1 MKLFLLVLLVR
12 ECFPLAVRVTAR
24 GRQASLTL
32 TSVIDALPAYERKL
46 VRDAPAAGV
55 LLLLLLLLMRRRR
68 RPLPPVENL
77 MIPSSPPASSSS
89 SKQGDD
95 TDLA

>member
-12 ECFPLAVRVTAR
+12 ECFSLAVRVTAR

-32 TSVIDALPAYERKL
+32 TSVIDALPAYERNL

-55 LLLLLLLLMRRRR
+55 LLLLLLLLLRLL
-68 RPLPPVENL
+68 RPLPPAENL